1 MTSCYRLDHRN
12 GYKDLY
18 YMHRITLQEA
28 IQCKPVKVPL
38 MSGKSIML
46 PMDQIITPKTVKCI
60 KGEGMPIF
68 KKEDYMDESMEN
80 GDLYVLFDIVFP
92 AKISAQHKAKITQIL
107 YGL

>member
-1 MTSCYRLDHRN
+1 MDHRN
-12 GYKDLY
+12 DHKDLF

-38 MSGKSIML
+38 LNGKSIML

-68 KKEDYMDESMEN
+68 KKLDYMNEEKEK

-92 AKISAQHKAKITQIL
+92 AKISAEHKVKITQIL
-107 YGL
+107 